1 MSTIIT
7 LISDTHANH
16 DSVEIAPSDILIVA
30 GDYCCRNTEA
40 EFHDFI
46 SWVIKQPV
54 NEILMVSG
62 NHDNFPYRHREQF
75 LEIIEKNNIIY
86 LENSSATISG
96 IRFWG
101 SPVIV
106 PIMEGFRKRNQLDEV
121 ERKKIWDTIPMDTDI
136 LVTHSPPYGIH
147 DLVRGE
153 HCGCK
158 ALLEKVMEIKPRYHL
173 FGHIHQ
179 AYGESEMN
187 GIIFKNGTLAGDDTQ
202 RIMNKPFRFA
212 F

>member
-1 MSTIIT
+1 MPIIT

-16 DSVEIAPSDILIVA
+16 GSVQLEPSDILVIG

-40 EFHDFI
+40 EFLEFI
-46 SWVIKQPV
+46 SWVKKQPV
-54 NEILMVSG
+54 DQIIMVSG
-62 NHDNFPYRHREQF
+62 NHDNYPYRHQERF
-75 LEIIEKNNIIY
+75 LQIIEENEIKY

-101 SPVIV
+101 SPVV
-106 PIMEGFRKRNQLDEV
+106 APIFEGFRKRNQLDEE

-136 LVTHSPPYGIH
+136 LVTHSPPFGIH

-158 ALLEKVMEIKPRYHL
+158 ALLEKVMDIRPRYHL

-179 AYGESEMN
+179 SYGETEIN
-187 GIIFKNGTLAGDDTQ
+187 GIYFKNGTLAGDDTQ
-202 RIMNKPFRFA
+202 RIMNKPFRFSY
-212 F
+212 